1 MTRFRFRLLN
11 FLRRKAVIYKKIV
24 LIAALITASNFA
36 VADSTDSSNKFY
48 VGAAGGYSDLNG
60 YKDTR
65 FTWTAYDE
73 TSMSWKFF
81 GGYQVNEMIS
91 VEGSYNNLG
100 KLTGTANVGSGETTS
115 TAWVAAIKI
124 SPLSSSLIS
133 PFAKIGASYLSG
145 KQTAAGETRKD
156 NSTGVY
162 YGVGVEYA
170 ISSQISAAL
179 EYENFGK
186 VGDASN
192 TNTGFYQIKP
202 VSYSVALRYKF

>member
-1 MTRFRFRLLN
+1 M
-11 FLRRKAVIYKKIV
+11 YKKIV
-24 LIAALITASNFA
+24 LLAALMAASNFA

-60 YKDTR
+60 YKVTGV
-65 FTWTAYDE
+65 TWTKFDE

-91 VEGSYNNLG
+91 VEGSYNSLG
-100 KLTGTANVGSGETTS
+100 KMTGTATAIGSGETTS
-115 TAWVAAIKI
+115 TAWVAAVKI

-133 PFAKIGASYLSG
+133 PFVKIGASYLSG
-145 KQTAAGETRKD
+145 KQTAGGTTKND
-156 NSTGVY
+156 SSTGVY
-162 YGVGVEYA
+162 YGAGVEYA

-179 EYENFGK
+179 EYESFGK
-186 VGDASN
+186 VGEANN
-192 TNTGFYQIKP
+192 TTTGIYQIKP